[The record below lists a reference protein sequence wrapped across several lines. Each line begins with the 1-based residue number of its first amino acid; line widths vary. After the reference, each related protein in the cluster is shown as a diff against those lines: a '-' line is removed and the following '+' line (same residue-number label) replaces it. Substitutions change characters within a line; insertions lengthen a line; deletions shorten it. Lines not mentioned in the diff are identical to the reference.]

1 MPRKIVFQ
9 DEKTQNIFDN
19 LLNQIDRIKR
29 RNNEKGFSTQ
39 ARYYAA
45 TRRFCKFLASDF
57 RSKKF
62 ANVSSK
68 HLKAYVE
75 KLQTKGKSAQYI
87 DTELSGIR
95 FYHER
100 SGSKNILPDNK
111 VLNLEKRH
119 PKEFDRSFML
129 EEIKGAYNCADA
141 MGRSDVKAGMRLC
154 YRFGLRLEEAVTL
167 RVDQIEYAV
176 KYGQLEIKN
185 GKGGQVRTIP
195 VETKAQKN
203 ALLCLY
209 AYAKEKK
216 KQSTD
221 YLLCDNRKHS
231 VKDCKASLRNWMSNH
246 RSKFLVQNRTAVTEL
261 GKKPR
266 IDNPGWHGFRHSY
279 YQVTKARLIRE
290 NRMSIS
296 EIEREMSER
305 LGHHRNEVNGYY
317 DCYLLQK

>member
-1 MPRKIVFQ
+1 MSRETIFQ
-9 DEKTQNIFDN
+9 DEKAQNIFDN

-45 TRRFCKFLASDF
+45 TQRFCKFLASDF
-57 RSKKF
+57 RCQKF
-62 ANVSSK
+62 TNVSGK

-75 KLQTKGKSAQYI
+75 KLQVEGKSAQYI

-100 SGSKNILPDNK
+100 SGSKNRLPENK
-111 VLNLEKRH
+111 ELNLEKRH
-119 PKEFDRSFML
+119 PKQFDRSFL
-129 EEIKGAYNCADA
+129 REEIKGAYNCADA
-141 MGRSDVKAGMRLC
+141 MGRADVTAAMKLC

-167 RVDQIEYAV
+167 RVAQIEHAL

-185 GKGGQVRTIP
+185 GKGGQARTIP
-195 VETKAQKN
+195 VETKAQRN
-203 ALLCLY
+203 ALLSLCD
-209 AYAKEKK
+209 YAKGQK
-216 KQSTD
+216 KQPTD

-231 VKDCKASLRNWMSNH
+231 VKNCKASLRNWMSNH
-246 RSKFLVQNRTAVTEL
+246 RSKFLVQNRTSVTEP
-261 GKKPR
+261 GKKLR
-266 IDNPGWHGFRHSY
+266 IESPSWHGFRHSY

-296 EIEREMSER
+296 EIERELSER

-317 DCYLLQK
+317 DCYLPQK

>member
-1 MPRKIVFQ
+1 MSRKIVFQ

-19 LLNQIDRIKR
+19 LLNQIDRIKH

-39 ARYYAA
+39 ARYYASA
-45 TRRFCKFLASDF
+45 KRFCKFLAEDF

-62 ANVSSK
+62 ANVSAK

-75 KLQTKGKSAQYI
+75 KLQTEGKSAQYI

-100 SGSKNILPDNK
+100 SGSKNRLPENK
-111 VLNLEKRH
+111 ALHLEKRH
-119 PKEFDRSFML
+119 PKQFDRSFMK
-129 EEIKGAYNCADA
+129 EEIKDAYNCAVA
-141 MGRSDVKAGMRLC
+141 MGRTDVEIGISLC
-154 YRFGLRLEEAVTL
+154 YRFGLRFEEAVTL
-167 RVDQIEYAV
+167 RVGQVEHAI

-185 GKGGQVRTIP
+185 SKGGQARTIP
-195 VETKAQKN
+195 VETKAQQK
-203 ALLCLY
+203 LLLNLREY
-209 AYAKEKK
+209 AREQK
-216 KQSTD
+216 KQPTD
-221 YLLCDNRKHS
+221 YLLCDSRKHS
-231 VKDCKASLRNWMSNH
+231 VKNCKASLRNWMSNH
-246 RSKFLVQNRTAVTEL
+246 RSKFLVQNRTSVTEP

-266 IDNPGWHGFRHSY
+266 IERPSWHGFRHSY

-317 DCYLLQK
+317 DCYLPQK